1 MDMFTKPE
9 NDKYYEFKPFRVPK
23 YRVEFQRAAK
33 LEDVP
38 GYVWYTPAALYLWGR
53 YSENNLADLVQRHNL
68 QIFWYKFDKPIF
80 KGFIVND
87 DPSWNRTLWAMRV
100 DQWDKFVD
108 GILETVQFDI
118 PNAKLYQYA
127 LQQLT
132 VYDPLSVDVQRI
144 VSNAT
149 DITKI
154 YAFAVLGNEQQYAF
168 DVRKKDVQ
176 LIPYISSFKPDPLH
190 VSAARRLFASA
201 GITQDKA
208 FSRYKEILISEQ
220 DLAYQQKSPKGNKQ

>member
-1 MDMFTKPE
+1 MDKFPRPE
-9 NDKYYEFKPFRVPK
+9 NDKFYEFKPFRVPK
-23 YRVEFQRAAK
+23 YRVEFQRAVK

-53 YSENNLADLVQRHNL
+53 YSENNLADLVQRHSL

-80 KGFIVND
+80 NGFIVNA
-87 DPSWNRTLWAMRV
+87 DPSWNHTLWAVRA

-132 VYDPLSVDVQRI
+132 IYDPLSVDVQRI
-144 VSNAT
+144 VSSAT
-149 DITKI
+149 AIVKI
-154 YAFAVLGNEQQYAF
+154 NAFAVLSNEQQYAF
-168 DVRKKDVQ
+168 DTRKKDVQ
-176 LIPYISSFKPDPLH
+176 LIPYISSFKPNPLH
-190 VSAARRLFASA
+190 VSAARQLFSSA
-201 GITQDKA
+201 NMTQDKA
-208 FSRYKEILISEQ
+208 FSRYKEILTSEQ
-220 DLAYQQKSPKGNKQ
+220 DSAYQQKNLKGNKR